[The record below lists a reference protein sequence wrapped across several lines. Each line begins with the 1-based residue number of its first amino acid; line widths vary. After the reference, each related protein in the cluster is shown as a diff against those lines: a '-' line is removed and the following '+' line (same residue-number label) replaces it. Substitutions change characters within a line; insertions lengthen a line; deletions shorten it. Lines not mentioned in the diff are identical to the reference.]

1 MRSAA
6 EARVPGAQWINPSY
20 TGTLWRCGDS
30 TQCCDARTCDRAECV
45 AQGLGET
52 YKRIAALE
60 YPASADRVAYQ
71 YFGSQVGAR
80 PLKNFHAALCTS
92 FAIGPIHTGQKIKQ
106 RSVQ

>member
-1 MRSAA
+1 M
-6 EARVPGAQWINPSY
+6 
-20 TGTLWRCGDS
+20 
-30 TQCCDARTCDRAECV
+30 

-80 PLKNFHAALCTS
+80 PLKIFPRRPVHFIRDRTY
-92 FAIGPIHTGQKIKQ
+92 PYKK
-106 RSVQ
+106 